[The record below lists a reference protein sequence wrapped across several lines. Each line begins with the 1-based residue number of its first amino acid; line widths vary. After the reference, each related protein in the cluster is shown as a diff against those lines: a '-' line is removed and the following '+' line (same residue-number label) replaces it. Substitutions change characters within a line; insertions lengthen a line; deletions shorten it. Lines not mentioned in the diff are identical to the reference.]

1 LCDSWNQSNLENEIY
16 LQLDYSNM
24 VKLRLI
30 DDQDIPAVLDI
41 YSYYVGNTIISFEYE
56 APKLDEF
63 KERINGIRKTHPFL
77 VAEDANQIVG
87 YAYGSVHRQRT
98 AYQWSVESTVYLDN
112 AFHRKGIAQKLYSV
126 LFDILRLQGF
136 YSVYAGIGLPNE
148 QSVGFHKAMGF
159 TEVGIFKKV
168 GYKMGNWH
176 DTQWFQL
183 ALQTLQVEPVPPKLL
198 TVPAIQDLVFEV
210 FEKANKD

>member
-1 LCDSWNQSNLENEIY
+1 MI
-16 LQLDYSNM
+16 
-24 VKLRLI
+24 KLRLI
-30 DDQDIPAVLDI
+30 KDEDFSAVLEI
-41 YSYYVGNTIISFEYE
+41 YRPYVSDTIISFEYDVPTL
-56 APKLDEF
+56 AEF
-63 KERINGIRKTHPFL
+63 TERVNGIRKTYPFL
-77 VAEDANQIVG
+77 VAEYNNQIVG

-98 AYQWSVESTVYLDN
+98 AYQWSVESTVYLDK

-126 LFDILRLQGF
+126 LFDLLRLQGF

-148 QSVGFHKAMGF
+148 QSVGFHTALGF

-183 ALQTLQVEPVPPKLL
+183 ALCEFKNEPSQPKSILDSSIAHE
-198 TVPAIQDLVFEV
+198 VHAIL
-210 FEKANKD
+210 NKSNS